1 MTRLSYALRK
11 HPAMRLAAI
20 VIGVLAGV
28 LLLLLLTRQVT
39 KKPNVEAIVPSVG
52 APGEILTVRGDF
64 FGNERASS
72 YVEFCGNRITE
83 SGYVLWKNDE
93 IKITI
98 PVNAEDGLVYVV
110 TRGGK
115 SNPQFFVNGLAIPV
129 SAPDD
134 KTLTV
139 PVITEVLPENPSIG
153 QVITIMGK
161 NFGNSKENSAV
172 YFSCREQNSQA
183 QNFTDLNS
191 TENSAT
197 RTESDDAF
205 FQLASKQEGFILPSD
220 DDFDFEYWSE
230 TEIRV
235 RVPDGA
241 QNGSLFIA
249 TENGQ
254 TAMYPLTIR
263 KRIGEKNFRTRH
275 RYLVQVEAN
284 ISSIKGANG
293 SAITL
298 HFPHPAAYSQQTQ
311 VSISESIPTPAL
323 LNYRGTSI
331 FQTILNVNSP
341 KANSSEGNFNAKQT
355 FVIERSSAET
365 KINRDYVHA
374 FNEKNRMLYRMYT
387 RADEIIPAN
396 ADEIAELLPNIV
408 LKVTNPYRRAELIFD
423 YMTENFKLDERDRR
437 QLREPLDLI
446 KRKRGDA
453 YDFAVVYTALLRTAG
468 IPARMLS
475 GVLVNADKRT
485 RNHWWSEFY
494 LEDFGWVPVD
504 VALGAGMEFEQFQNE
519 RHPPRY
525 YFGNIDA
532 QHIAFSLN
540 QNVIKPS
547 ALNSNI
553 VRIPHSFAAQSV
565 WEESPAE
572 IESYSSHWSVP
583 IVLGIY

>member
-1 MTRLSYALRK
+1 MTRFSYALRK
-11 HPAMRLAAI
+11 HPAARFAAI
-20 VIGVLAGV
+20 ALVILIGV
-28 LLLLLLTRQVT
+28 LLLLLLTRKVT
-39 KKPNVEAIVPSVG
+39 KTPNVEAIIPSMG
-52 APGEILTVRGDF
+52 APGDILTVRGDF
-64 FGNERASS
+64 FGKERASS

-83 SGYVLWKNDE
+83 SGYVSWKNDE

-98 PVNAEDGLVYVV
+98 PVNADDGLVYVV

-115 SNPQFFVNGLAIPV
+115 SNPQFFVNNLAIPV
-129 SAPDD
+129 STPEN
-134 KTLTV
+134 KTLTT
-139 PVITEVLPENPSIG
+139 PIITEVAPENPSIG
-153 QVITIMGK
+153 QTITITGK
-161 NFGNSKENSAV
+161 NFGSTRENSAV

-197 RTESDDAF
+197 KAESKNAF
-205 FQLASKQEGFILPSD
+205 FQLGSEQEGFILPSD
-220 DDFDFEYWSE
+220 YDFDYEYWSE

-235 RVPDGA
+235 RVPDGT
-241 QNGSLFIA
+241 QNGSLFVV

-254 TAMYPLTIR
+254 STMYPLTIR
-263 KRIGEKNFRTRH
+263 KRVGEKNFKTRH
-275 RYLVQVEAN
+275 RYLLQVEAN
-284 ISSIKGANG
+284 ISSMKGANG

-298 HFPHPAAYSQQTQ
+298 HFPHPAVYSQQPN
-311 VSISESIPTPAL
+311 VSISESVPIPTL

-331 FQTILNVNSP
+331 FQTVLNENSG
-341 KANSSEGNFNAKQT
+341 KANSSEKKFSAKQT

-374 FNEKNRMLYRMYT
+374 FNQKNRMLYRTYT

-396 ADEIAELLPNIV
+396 APEILELLPNIYSN
-408 LKVTNPYRRAELIFD
+408 VTNPYRRAEMIFD
-423 YMTENFKLDERDRR
+423 YMTTNFRLTEKSRR
-437 QLREPLDLI
+437 QDSDSLDLT
-446 KRKRGDA
+446 KHKRGDA
-453 YDFAVVYTALLRTAG
+453 YDFAVVYTALLRAAG

-475 GVLVNADKRT
+475 GILVNADKRT
-485 RNHWWSEFY
+485 QNHWWSEFY

-504 VALGAGMEFEQFQNE
+504 VALGVGMEFEPFQNE
-519 RHPPRY
+519 RHSSKY

-532 QHIAFSLN
+532 QHIAFSLA

-572 IESYSSHWSVP
+572 IKSYSSHWPVP
-583 IVLGIY
+583 SVLGIY